1 MGPSPKLYILSRPAL
16 TEEIGHFLSNEGA
29 SWRTSPAAT
38 VAEALT
44 EFAGRICYMSF
55 GDKQSCKTNAEYIA
69 NLVDQGHE
77 SVLEHV
83 NWTFLLTGVSR
94 AFTHQLVR
102 HRPGFAYSQLS
113 QQYHDEAHA
122 DFVQPYGLEKYPAA
136 LDSWSKAMQ
145 TAAAAYTAIV
155 GALEAD
161 AQEAQSEVSRKEM
174 SRAIRSAARSVLP
187 NATETKIVVTA
198 NARALRHFLLV
209 RGSILGDFEMRAV
222 SALIYKML
230 HSEAPSFVADFK
242 AGALADG
249 SAIIERTWG
258 TTPQ

>member
-1 MGPSPKLYILSRPAL
+1 MSASPKLYVLSRPAL
-16 TEEIGHFLSNEGA
+16 SKEIDHFLSSEGT
-29 SWRTSPAAT
+29 SWSTSPAAT

-44 EFAGRICYMSF
+44 EFAGRVCYMSF
-55 GDKQSCKTNAEYIA
+55 GDKQSSKTNSEYIA
-69 NLVDQGHE
+69 NLIAQGHE
-77 SVLEHV
+77 SVLEHA

-113 QQYHDEAHA
+113 QQYHDETHA
-122 DFVQPYGLEKYPAA
+122 DFVRPYGLEKYPAA

-155 GALEAD
+155 GALEAG
-161 AQEAQSEVSRKEM
+161 AQGVRSEVSRKEM
-174 SRAIRSAARSVLP
+174 GRAIRSAARSVMP

-209 RGSILGDFEMRAV
+209 RGAILGDFEMRAV
-222 SALIYKML
+222 SALIYEML
-230 HSEAPSFVADFK
+230 RSEAPSFVDDFQLS
-242 AGALADG
+242 ALADG
-249 SAIIERTWG
+249 SAIIERPSG
-258 TTPQ
+258 N